1 LVVRRDPGLGGID
14 DRTGYVRHR
23 NRIGVNGAIWGFLP
37 ALDERSMRLVPFWE
51 YALSFWRSV
60 FPACDAR
67 KPLL

>member
-1 LVVRRDPGLGGID
+1 
-14 DRTGYVRHR
+14 
-23 NRIGVNGAIWGFLP
+23 VNGETWGFLP
-37 ALDERSMRLVPFWE
+37 YLDERSMRLVPFRE